1 MAIGITTQRDK
12 IKRFA
17 KDDNT
22 IYVKET
28 DSTFTP
34 LPDGD
39 GLVWTCL
46 GTMKGTRLEPA
57 IDEFKDKGD
66 GGKVTVFEETVEQI
80 IINTTAMQ
88 RDKATRQLPVNVKD
102 RFYLIAVKGQQLGT
116 SVEAHVLAGRIS
128 QAFAYDLGGEGQL
141 TGLKIVTMNN
151 ATSIDVDLPTEIAAS
166 ASITIPA
173 GQMWATDDV

>member
-1 MAIGITTQRDK
+1 MALGLTAQRDM

-28 DSTFTP
+28 DASFTP
-34 LPDGD
+34 LTSGD

-46 GTMKGTRLEPA
+46 GTMKGTRIESA

-66 GGKVTVFEETVEQI
+66 GGKVTVFEETVEQFVI
-80 IINTTAMQ
+80 TTTAMQ
-88 RDKATRQLPVNVKD
+88 RDKATRELPINVKD
-102 RFYLIAVKGQQLGT
+102 KFYMIAVKGQQLGT
-116 SVEAHVLAGRIS
+116 SVEAHALVGRIS
-128 QAFAYDLGGEGQL
+128 QAFAYDLGGDGQL
-141 TGLKIVTMNN
+141 TGLKIVTLNN
-151 ATSIDVDLPTEIAAS
+151 AASVDVELPTEIAAS
-166 ASITIPA
+166 TTITIPA